1 MNPPLIRF
9 ECVDGTVAWVHPG
22 TVYCLRE
29 REPGRIRDEHG
40 RTVICLTS
48 GHQFNVNESPDQVA
62 EKLGARGRTA
72 VLSWSGALVLF
83 PGIAG

>member
-1 MNPPLIRF
+1 VNPSLIRF

-22 TVYCLRE
+22 TVVNLRE
-29 REPGRIRDEHG
+29 RSPGSIRDEHG
-40 RTVICLTS
+40 RTIICLAN
-48 GHQFNVNESPDQVA
+48 GHLVNVNESPDQVA

-83 PGIAG
+83 GDDT